1 MSRGWF
7 IVIVLAL
14 ILLFL
19 AGCARSPVIE
29 TQTIDRPIPVPC
41 KVETPTE
48 CKTAY
53 AVDRI
58 SVRDDPLT
66 INRAMRIE
74 LEERTA
80 CEKMLRAALRGC
92 NMIKMVTP

>member
-7 IVIVLAL
+7 IVVVLAL

-29 TQTIDRPIPVPC
+29 TQTIDRPVAVPC

-58 SVRDDPLT
+58 SVKDDALT

-80 CEKMLRAALRGC
+80 CEAKLRAALKGC
-92 NMIKMVTP
+92 NMILRATP